1 MHSQRKNDVSR
12 ANGREILFRVKLDDK
27 VLLEREV
34 NVISLRQ
41 FLDGCANILAIN
53 LKPLGRVITSPTL
66 RSMDGMFAF
75 LPFTRK

>member
-41 FLDGCANILAIN
+41 FLDGCASYGIIDIL
-53 LKPLGRVITSPTL
+53 R
-66 RSMDGMFAF
+66 DGERLDVLLSHAE
-75 LPFTRK
+75 L